1 MSCTCIKSGDTSKK
15 VAVDLQKVAVQNEK
29 VSFEQQLWDMKASA
43 PTKEKMRILFEKF
56 GYEQAFSRADITSM
70 FGMASSSAGKFLNKL
85 KEHGMLESVAGL
97 GKGKYK
103 FKTQQP
109 S

>member
-1 MSCTCIKSGDTSKK
+1 MSCTCINSGVASKK

-56 GYEQAFSRADITSM
+56 GYEQAFSRANELLIIY
-70 FGMASSSAGKFLNKL
+70 GKERSAEAKRPYGGK
-85 KEHGMLESVAGL
+85 AGN
-97 GKGKYK
+97 
-103 FKTQQP
+103 
-109 S
+109 